1 MIYTIFIFPILQ
13 IITGYLMY
21 KYPPKKINYFVGYRT
36 SKSMKNEKIWDFAN
50 KYCGMLWLKIGSSVL
65 IITLLLSLLFYL
77 KTIIFTENILTIII
91 IIEIIIMILS
101 GLLPENKLK
110 NYK

>member
-1 MIYTIFIFPILQ
+1 MIYTILIIPLLQ

-21 KYPPKKINYFVGYRT
+21 KYPPKKVNLFIGYRT
-36 SKSMKNEKIWDFAN
+36 KKSMKNQKNWDFAN
-50 KYCGMLWLKIGSSVL
+50 KYCGMLWLKIGASVL
-65 IITLLLSLLFYL
+65 IITLLLSFLFYL
-77 KTIIFTENILTIII
+77 KIIIFTENIITIII